1 MIEMETFTV
10 VGAVI
15 ETENVM
21 KAGRANV
28 MLMPTFMLKSFTSTC
43 LSEI

>member
-21 KAGRANV
+21 KAGRAKV
-28 MLMPTFMLKSFTSTC
+28 KKPAQRKV
-43 LSEI
+43 